1 MEGSKT
7 YGSSFNVAEIESYLN
22 RLTLDSDEYNIVEFI
37 LERPDSQEQL
47 QLNEIETMSSIEY
60 LIDNAEIEFKDY
72 ISSVRD
78 LQLKK
83 ENLDPNLLAKIFVQT
98 LKGNDTNENT

>member
-1 MEGSKT
+1 
-7 YGSSFNVAEIESYLN
+7 
-22 RLTLDSDEYNIVEFI
+22 
-37 LERPDSQEQL
+37 
-47 QLNEIETMSSIEY
+47 MSSIEY

>member
-1 MEGSKT
+1 MG
-7 YGSSFNVAEIESYLN
+7 EIESYLN

-37 LERPDSQEQL
+37 LDRPASQEQL
-47 QLNEIETMSSIEY
+47 QVGEIETMSSIEY

-72 ISSVRD
+72 IKSVRD

-83 ENLDPNLLAKIFVQT
+83 ENLDPDLLAKIFVMT
-98 LKGNDTNENT
+98 LKGNDSNENT

>member
-1 MEGSKT
+1 MVQ
-7 YGSSFNVAEIESYLN
+7 SFNVGEIESYLN

-37 LERPDSQEQL
+37 LDRPDSQEQL